1 MSDVLNRIG
10 HGIRRMLWFPVAPA
24 VIAAKELVETLGRD
38 AMITEDHVASA
49 LGCGKDYVKRG
60 KLSWQRYWKKIDI
73 GFKYVNGWTMHYENN
88 TPPFY
93 VKRTNKFEPYK
104 PNSAVFAVL
113 AHDIK
118 ALMGSK
124 NLMTLFDIANG
135 LNQMAHR
142 PWPTWSSYRAGF
154 GKTKTLSAH
163 TLGRLLVKANIPT
176 KDVWFPKTRT
186 QPACVRSESLDW
198 WLKRYPAPPEL
209 DMSQYTREPVYK
221 KAYNQETG
229 ESFDR
234 GGTPIYYNVGE
245 LQDWLSDPYPMLK
258 QRVGDS
264 ETEIVYCVSGSTQ
277 HTNRGNQVL
286 KIGFSREVA
295 TFAERLRTYRC
306 TSVMPIP
313 TVEWAIEVPTRLVLE
328 KRLHNIYLDRMI
340 CECYR
345 SGGELFEGSP
355 VRWSPERMLRD
366 ATEIVESYGHK
377 HRRVKESDLN
387 RSQREIS
394 QGCLWV

>member
-1 MSDVLNRIG
+1 MSKVLNRIG
-10 HGIRRMLWFPVAPA
+10 SGIRRMLWFPVAPA
-24 VIAAKELVETLGRD
+24 VEAVKELVETLGID

-49 LGCGKDYVKRG
+49 LGCGRDWVSGG
-60 KLSWQRYWKKIDI
+60 KMAWQRYWKKVDI
-73 GFKYVNGWTMHYENN
+73 GFKSVGGWTMHYENN
-88 TPPFY
+88 SPPWY
-93 VKRTNKFEPYK
+93 IQRTNKFEPYK
-104 PNSAVFAVL
+104 CNSAVLAVL

-118 ALMGSK
+118 ALMGNK
-124 NLMTLFDIANG
+124 DLMTLLDIANG
-135 LNQMAHR
+135 LNQMVHR
-142 PWPTWSSYRAGF
+142 PWPTWSSYRGAF
-154 GKTKTLSAH
+154 GETKTLSAH
-163 TLGRLLVKANIPT
+163 TLGRLLEKANISKVPHNSYWNTPT
-176 KDVWFPKTRT
+176 S
-186 QPACVRSESLDW
+186 VRSESLDW
-198 WLKRYPAPPEL
+198 WLRRYPAPPEL

-234 GGTPIYYNVGE
+234 GGTTIYYKVGD
-245 LQDWLSDPYPMLK
+245 LKDWLDDPYPMLK

-286 KIGFSREVA
+286 KIGVSIKVA

-306 TSVMPIP
+306 TSVMPHP
-313 TVEWAIEVPTRLVLE
+313 KVEWAIEVPTRLVLE

-355 VRWSPERMLRD
+355 VRWAPHQMLKD
-366 ATEIVESYGHK
+366 AARIVASYGHK
-377 HRRVKESDLN
+377 YRRVSESDFN
-387 RSQREIS
+387 GEQREIS
-394 QGCLWV
+394 QGCLWA